1 MAETVAEAIKPE
13 FQGKEPFPTWRIV
26 VWSLGTVGSTII
38 GSLAGLM
45 TYFYVPPETSQS
57 DFPQFLS
64 NGTILGIT
72 IIGLIGYIGT
82 ILGILIAPF
91 VANWSDR
98 SKARVGRRKIFML
111 VSFLPVGLFTYLMF
125 VPPVDHVSSINAVWL
140 LAIIVFLNIFRA
152 LYGVSGAL
160 IPEFSSNSNILMKFN
175 TYSSIGWV
183 IGYIIGSQAIYLI
196 KDALIN
202 TGMSP
207 VEAFRVTVGGLVAIS
222 SILAALQVWVVDE
235 RRYGSGKS
243 SQIHLI
249 KSLKM
254 AFSNKTFVLYT
265 LTNQVYYWADG
276 FFQSGLVYF
285 VTIIFGYSDSM
296 LIAFGA
302 IIMGLA
308 FVIYPFVGTM
318 AKKTGKKNLYMLA
331 LVAMTVITFL
341 LGFADKLPFPVKIV
355 SWILVAMIA
364 VPGAITGI
372 IPGAINNEIIRE
384 DTLRTGEAKEA
395 SFGAAAGL
403 LTAIPS
409 GFVNLVLPSLLLL
422 GRSAANPT
430 GVRTVATVSALCNL
444 GALLMLY
451 FLFDEKKLLASL
463 KQHGYE

>member
-1 MAETVAEAIKPE
+1 MTENIIEANNPE
-13 FQGKEPFPTWRIV
+13 PQVKESFPNWRII

-45 TYFYVPPETSQS
+45 TYFYVPPQTSQS

-82 ILGILIAPF
+82 ILAILITPF

-98 SKARVGRRKIFML
+98 SKARMGRRKIFML
-111 VSFLPVGLFTYLMF
+111 VSFLPIGLFTYLMF
-125 VPPVDHVSSINAVWL
+125 VPPVDHVSSANAVWL
-140 LAIIVFLNIFRA
+140 LAIIVFLNVFRA

-160 IPEFSSNSNILMKFN
+160 IPEFSSNSSILMKFN

-183 IGYIIGSQAIYLI
+183 IGFIIGSQAVYMI

-207 VEAFRVTVGGLVAIS
+207 VEAFRITVGGLVIIS

-235 RRYGSGKS
+235 KRYGSGKS
-243 SQIHLI
+243 SQIHLLN
-249 KSLKM
+249 SLKM
-254 AFSNKTFVLYT
+254 AFTNKTFVLYT

-296 LIAFGA
+296 MIAFGA

-308 FVIYPFVGTM
+308 FVIYPFVGTV
-318 AKKTGKKNLYMLA
+318 AKKTGKKNLYMFA

-341 LGFADKLPFPVKIV
+341 LGFADKLPFPVKIT

-364 VPGAITGI
+364 IPGAITGI

-409 GFVNLVLPSLLLL
+409 GFVNLILPSLLLL
-422 GRSAANPT
+422 GRSVDNPT

-451 FLFDEKKLLASL
+451 FLFDEAKLLASL
-463 KQHGYE
+463 KKHGYE

>member
-1 MAETVAEAIKPE
+1 
-13 FQGKEPFPTWRIV
+13 
-26 VWSLGTVGSTII
+26 
-38 GSLAGLM
+38 M
-45 TYFYVPPETSQS
+45 TYFYVPPQTSQS

-82 ILGILIAPF
+82 ILAILITPF

-98 SKARVGRRKIFML
+98 SKARMGRRKIFML
-111 VSFLPVGLFTYLMF
+111 VSFLPIGLFTYLMF
-125 VPPVDHVSSINAVWL
+125 VPPVDHVSSANAVWL
-140 LAIIVFLNIFRA
+140 LAIIVFLNVFRA

-160 IPEFSSNSNILMKFN
+160 IPEFSSNSSILMKFN

-183 IGYIIGSQAIYLI
+183 IGFIIGSQAVYMI

-207 VEAFRVTVGGLVAIS
+207 VEAFRITVGGLVIIS

-235 RRYGSGKS
+235 KRYGSGKS
-243 SQIHLI
+243 SQIHLLN
-249 KSLKM
+249 SLKM
-254 AFSNKTFVLYT
+254 AFTNKTFVLYT

-296 LIAFGA
+296 MIAFGA

-308 FVIYPFVGTM
+308 FVIYPFVGTV
-318 AKKTGKKNLYMLA
+318 AKKTGKKNLYMFA

-341 LGFADKLPFPVKIV
+341 LGFADKLPFPVKIT

-364 VPGAITGI
+364 IPGAITGI

-409 GFVNLVLPSLLLL
+409 GFVNLILPSLLLL
-422 GRSAANPT
+422 GRSVDNPT

-451 FLFDEKKLLASL
+451 FLFDEAKLLASL
-463 KQHGYE
+463 KNHGYE

>member
-1 MAETVAEAIKPE
+1 MTDSAAEVIKPE

-45 TYFYVPPETSQS
+45 TYFYVPPQTTQS

-72 IIGLIGYIGT
+72 IIGLIGYIGV
-82 ILGILIAPF
+82 ILGILITPF
-91 VANWSDR
+91 IANWSDR
-98 SKARVGRRKIFML
+98 SKSRMGRRKAFML
-111 VSFLPVGLFTYLMF
+111 VSFLPIGLFTYLMF
-125 VPPVDHVSSINAVWL
+125 VPPVDHVSSANAVWL
-140 LAIIVFLNIFRA
+140 LAIVVFLNLFRA
-152 LYGVSGAL
+152 LYNVSGAL
-160 IPEFSSNSNILMKFN
+160 VPEFSSNSNILMKFN
-175 TYSSIGWV
+175 TFSSIGWV
-183 IGYIIGSQAIYLI
+183 IGFIIGSQAVYMI

-207 VEAFRVTVGGLVAIS
+207 VEAFRITVGGLVAIS

-235 RRYGSGKS
+235 KRYGSGKS
-243 SQIHLI
+243 SQIHLL

-276 FFQSGLVYF
+276 FFQTGLVYF

-296 LIAFGA
+296 MIAFGA

-308 FVIYPFVGTM
+308 FVIYPFVGTV
-318 AKKTGKKNLYMLA
+318 AKKTGKKKLYMFA

-341 LGFADKLPFPVKIV
+341 LGFADKLPFPVKIT

-372 IPGAINNEIIRE
+372 IPGAINNEIVRE

-395 SFGAAAGL
+395 SFGAASGL

-409 GFVNLVLPSLLLL
+409 GFVSLVMPSLLLL
-422 GRSAANPT
+422 GRSAENPT

-463 KQHGYE
+463 KKHGYE